1 MSDPKRL
8 RLPTPT
14 LCLVTDLGIVGN
26 DVAQLVG
33 AVSSTVD
40 NGVNVV
46 QVRAPEASAGEFDA
60 LVEGVVEA
68 VGNKALAIVNPS
80 SRPIE
85 LFQGVAG
92 LQLSES
98 AEASIEDARRMYGA
112 GSLVG
117 RSVHSVDGARR
128 AKETGADFLVLG
140 TIFPSGSHPGGAAH
154 GVGIIRRVV
163 RETGLPVI
171 GIGGITT
178 ENVGEVLRSGAV
190 GVAVVRSILGAAD
203 PGAAT
208 RELMAAMLDAS
219 SG

>member
-8 RLPTPT
+8 RLPSPT
-14 LCLVTDLGIVGN
+14 LCLVTDLGVMGN
-26 DVAQLVG
+26 DVARLVD
-33 AVSSTVD
+33 AVSSAVD
-40 NGVNVV
+40 NGVNMV
-46 QVRAPEASAGEFDA
+46 QVRAPEANAGEFDA
-60 LVEGVVEA
+60 LVNGVVEA
-68 VGNKALAIVNPS
+68 VGDKALAIVNPS
-80 SRPIE
+80 SRPIK

-98 AEASIEDARRMYGA
+98 AGASFEDARRTYGD

-117 RSVHSVDGARR
+117 RSVHSADGARR
-128 AKETGADFLVLG
+128 AKEMGADFLVLG

-154 GVGIIRRVV
+154 GVGIIPRVI
-163 RETGLPVI
+163 RKTGLPVI

-178 ENVGEVLRSGAV
+178 ENAGEVLRSGAV

-203 PGAAT
+203 PSAAA
-208 RELMAAMLDAS
+208 RELMAAMLDES

>member
-14 LCLVTDLGIVGN
+14 LCLVTDLGVVGN
-26 DVAQLVG
+26 DVARLVD
-33 AVSSTVD
+33 AVSSAVD
-40 NGVNVV
+40 NGVNMV
-46 QVRAPEASAGEFDA
+46 QVRAPEARASEFDA
-60 LVEGVVEA
+60 LVQGVVEA

-85 LFQGVAG
+85 LFQSVAG

-98 AEASIEDARRMYGA
+98 AGASIKDARRMYGA

-128 AKETGADFLVLG
+128 AKEMCAEFLVLG
-140 TIFPSGSHPGGAAH
+140 TIFPSGSHLGGAAH
-154 GVGIIRRVV
+154 GVGIIPRVV

-208 RELMAAMLDAS
+208 RELMAAMLDES

>member
-14 LCLVTDLGIVGN
+14 LCLVTDLGVVGN
-26 DVAQLVG
+26 DVARLVD
-33 AVSSTVD
+33 AVSSAVG
-40 NGVNVV
+40 NGVNMV
-46 QVRAPEASAGEFDA
+46 QVRAPEASGDEFDA

-80 SRPIE
+80 SRPIK

-98 AEASIEDARRMYGA
+98 AGASIDGARRTYGD

-117 RSVHSVDGARR
+117 RSVHSADGARR
-128 AKETGADFLVLG
+128 AKEMGADFVVLG
-140 TIFPSGSHPGGAAH
+140 TIFPSETHPGGATH
-154 GVGIIRRVV
+154 GLGIIPRVV

-178 ENVGEVLRSGAV
+178 ENAGEVLGSGAA

-203 PGAAT
+203 PGVAA
-208 RELMAAMLDAS
+208 RELMAAMLDES

>member
-8 RLPTPT
+8 GLPTPT
-14 LCLVTDLGIVGN
+14 LCLVTDLGVVGN
-26 DVAQLVG
+26 DVARLVD
-33 AVSSTVD
+33 AVSSAVD
-40 NGVNVV
+40 NGVNMV
-46 QVRAPEASAGEFDA
+46 QVRAPEARAGEFDA
-60 LVEGVVEA
+60 LVQGVVEA

-92 LQLSES
+92 FQLSES
-98 AEASIEDARRMYGA
+98 AGASIEDARRTYGA

-128 AKETGADFLVLG
+128 AKEMGADFLALG

-154 GVGIIRRVV
+154 GPGIVARVV

-178 ENVGEVLRSGAV
+178 ENVSEVLRSGAV
-190 GVAVVRSILGAAD
+190 GVAVVRSILDAAD
-203 PGAAT
+203 PGAAA
-208 RELMAAMLDAS
+208 RELMAAMLDESAA
-219 SG
+219 